1 MNFRYRTV
9 YEKGKPVHGKLDL
22 FSIKHPPMELSRRA
36 KIFSPFD
43 ALKGFDEAI
52 ARKEAESNKGTD
64 TTDISDISDVSD
76 ITEFSDITGITDFE
90 DDVGYADDPAV

>member
-1 MNFRYRTV
+1 MNYRYRAV

-43 ALKGFDEAI
+43 ALKGFSEAI
-52 ARKEAESNKGTD
+52 ASKEAESFKTAD
-64 TTDISDISDVSD
+64 MS
-76 ITEFSDITGITDFE
+76 GIP
-90 DDVGYADDPAV
+90 ADDDRYPELP